1 MTVINTLYSSVCC
14 FDPVLAI
21 LGGKHLLPLSHLKMK
36 IDLIVFSSGKNKI
49 STDMLVLKNNDN
61 IIMP

>member
-1 MTVINTLYSSVCC
+1 MTVITRLYSSVCC

-21 LGGKHLLPLSHLKMK
+21 LGGKHLLPLSYLEMK

-49 STDMLVLKNNDN
+49 TTNMLVLKNNDN

>member
-1 MTVINTLYSSVCC
+1 MTVITTLYSSVCC

-21 LGGKHLLPLSHLKMK
+21 LGGKHLPPLSYFKMK

-49 STDMLVLKNNDN
+49 TTDMLVLKNNDN